1 MKVRCQN
8 FRQGHIEAY
17 RKVILK
23 GQFKMR
29 NQFSLGEKK
38 QNRLVFFI
46 RYPTSKCHFDKDKI
60 FLLLV
65 FNCPLNY
72 SKIINLKLKNNEI
85 LLEYSHF
92 TLGANATLE
101 H

>member
-17 RKVILK
+17 RKIMLK

-46 RYPTSKCHFDKDKI
+46 RYPTSKCHFDKDFPPFGLQLSPK
-60 FLLLV
+60 
-65 FNCPLNY
+65 
-72 SKIINLKLKNNEI
+72 
-85 LLEYSHF
+85 LLEDHKP
-92 TLGANATLE
+92 
-101 H
+101 